1 MVSNTIIASS
11 WVPGT
16 SGQIELAVKLRPQ
29 LQKKKNNVLCYL
41 SKMLFTLVIYFYA
54 EIVRGTDKY
63 DFSIVYCVLSDR
75 ASPQYKAPQLE
86 MTTCVYLDITR
97 QQLPTLP

>member
-29 LQKKKNNVLCYL
+29 LQEKKKKCTLLFEQDAFHVGYL
-41 SKMLFTLVIYFYA
+41 LL
-54 EIVRGTDKY
+54 R
-63 DFSIVYCVLSDR
+63 
-75 ASPQYKAPQLE
+75 
-86 MTTCVYLDITR
+86 
-97 QQLPTLP
+97 